1 MNWWECSAAL
11 MSLGV
16 WPALPVTGHVVL
28 KAVLRRN
35 GGVFGSPLLNL
46 AIAFAMGLAVWFPLL
61 MILAAFGVYHG
72 SWVGA
77 LGWVC
82 ILLAARDY
90 FRSGRHNLGWP
101 KLKPDPWHFVLLAG
115 LAAAAFF
122 YFVFPNEY
130 LRGGSDPG
138 MYSNHAVFIAREGRL
153 SVPHPWPPG
162 EAATFAAAYK
172 GIPGF
177 YFTPNAM
184 RVQSSQ
190 FLSLWLAQAYAGA
203 GLFGLIRFDG
213 LVALAFLVLFH
224 GLAGRM
230 VSKPFAVMAT
240 LLLAFNPGQV
250 WLARITLTENL
261 AQLFLWGGLL
271 VFAIGIDDGDEKA
284 AALGGFMLGFAAF
297 ARIDGLLVLPLL
309 LAANAADTAVRG
321 DESKP
326 SRRPWTW
333 LYYGLVPTAVI
344 ATSYYAIFS
353 SEYFKDA
360 RLFLIITAAA
370 TAVAALL
377 LALVKSKLG
386 HLFGQVIAGRPF
398 FMLASFAIICV
409 TVYAYWLRPRMGQP
423 HVFSLQDPGLYGG
436 RDYREYSLVN
446 LAKYLSPLV
455 VFGSVAAVIW
465 LWREA
470 TKRRMLAY
478 LPLLFVVSGY
488 TAAFVA
494 NPTINPLHFY
504 AIRRFMPAVIPGML
518 LLATWAIGRAI
529 DDLAP
534 RLPGRAPAAFARGA
548 VAAYLG
554 AMTLV
559 GVWPLLWIS
568 ANKGFYHQAGEV
580 ARLIPKDEVVIAAQ
594 TKDDD
599 QWITPLFMSYGR
611 RIIPLDIESN
621 EGVNAFL
628 SWIQRRQAEHHP
640 VYFLT
645 EDPMDMTGLDW
656 KLLGTVRLVA
666 REMERTVTPLPRKA
680 AETNFD
686 VSVYKISGLSSQEC
700 LGVDIG
706 AKSHWLA
713 RESGFYDTETTGGL
727 YSRWTNGDAKLIVPL
742 IQRPGSLF
750 VDLANVGP
758 ATTLELK
765 IGGRTLFSGVIGS
778 GEWSDSFDLN
788 GLAFGQFVIIEI
800 KSGTFVPSKL
810 GTGKDNRKLGVDISD
825 LRLFL
830 RSSCATAVWRSK
842 IAVLCEAGNLERGS
856 ASKAK
861 ELKVSAT
868 NMGQCC
874 WPCVPGSPQHGPV
887 QVGLIW
893 IKPGP
898 KEVRVGEIKAKL
910 PYSVAP
916 GETVQVILPMKA
928 VGYDGRP
935 LPPGRYEARIG
946 MVHEKVAWF
955 CDQGDPMLKFF
966 VDVTQ

>member
-1 MNWWECSAAL
+1 MNWSECSASL
-11 MSLGV
+11 LSLGV

-28 KAVLRRN
+28 KAVLRRK

-77 LGWVC
+77 LGWIC
-82 ILLAARDY
+82 ILSAAWEY

-101 KLKPDPWHFVLLAG
+101 KLKADPWHFILLAG

-122 YFVFPNEY
+122 YFAFPNEY

-153 SVPHPWPPG
+153 AVPYPWPPD
-162 EAATFAAAYK
+162 EAATFVAAYK

-177 YFTPNAM
+177 YCAPNGM

-190 FLSLWLAQAYAGA
+190 LLSLWLAQAYAGA

-230 VSKPFAVMAT
+230 ASKPFAVMAT

-261 AQLFLWGGLL
+261 AQLFLWGGLF

-284 AALGGFMLGFAAF
+284 AALGGFLLGFAAF

-309 LAANAADTAVRG
+309 LATNAADALIRG
-321 DESKP
+321 DETER
-326 SRRPWTW
+326 SRQPWRG
-333 LYYGLVPTAVI
+333 LYCGLVPTVVI
-344 ATSYYAIFS
+344 AAAYYAIFS

-360 RLFLIITAAA
+360 RQFLVIAAAA
-370 TAVAALL
+370 TAVAAIL
-377 LALVKSKLG
+377 LALAKSKLRRA
-386 HLFGQVIAGRPF
+386 LSSVITSRPF
-398 FMLASFAIICV
+398 FLLMAFAIICL
-409 TVYAYWLRPRMGQP
+409 TVYAYWLRPRIGQP
-423 HVFSLQDPGLYGG
+423 HVFSLQDPGLYGR

-455 VFGSVAAVIW
+455 VFGSVAAAIW
-465 LWREA
+465 LWREN
-470 TKRRMLAY
+470 TRKRLLAY
-478 LPLLFVVSGY
+478 LPLLAVFMGY
-488 TAAFVA
+488 SAAFIT

-518 LLATWAIGRAI
+518 LLAAWAMDRAI
-529 DDLAP
+529 VGLAP
-534 RLPGRAPAAFARGA
+534 RLPGTAPVFARGA

-554 AMTLV
+554 AMTLM
-559 GVWPLLWIS
+559 GAWPLLWIS
-568 ANKGFYHQAGEV
+568 ANKGFYHQSGKV

-594 TKDDD
+594 TKDDP
-599 QWITPLFMSYGR
+599 QWITPLATSYGR
-611 RIIPLDIESN
+611 KVIPLDLESN
-621 EGVNAFL
+621 EGVSTFL
-628 SWIQRRQAEHHP
+628 SWIQRSQAAHHP
-640 VYFLT
+640 VYFVAEGPIDL
-645 EDPMDMTGLDW
+645 TGLDW

-680 AETNFD
+680 TETDYD
-686 VSVYKISGLSSQEC
+686 VSVYEISGLSSQEC

-713 RESGFYDTETTGGL
+713 RESGFYDTEKKSGL
-727 YSRWTNGDAKLIVPL
+727 YSRWTNGDAKLTVPL
-742 IQRPGSLF
+742 VQRPGTLF
-750 VDLANVGP
+750 VDLANAGP

-765 IGGRTLFSGVIGS
+765 IGGRTLFSGLIEK

-788 GLAFGQFVIIEI
+788 GLAFGQFVTIEI

-810 GTGKDNRKLGVDISD
+810 GTGKDNRKLGVAISD
-825 LRLFL
+825 LRLFPQP
-830 RSSCATAVWRSK
+830 SCAAAVWRSR
-842 IAVLCEAGNLERGS
+842 IAVLCEAGDLERVS
-856 ASKAK
+856 VREAK

-868 NMGQCC
+868 NAGQCC
-874 WPCVPGSPQHGPV
+874 WPCAQGAPKHGPV
-887 QVGLIW
+887 QVGLVW
-893 IKPGP
+893 VRPGP
-898 KEVRVGEIKAKL
+898 KEQRVGEIKARL
-910 PYSVAP
+910 PCSVAP

-928 VGYDGRP
+928 IGYDGRP

-955 CDQGDPMLKFF
+955 CDQGDPMLKFL
-966 VDVTQ
+966 VDVTP